1 MSGNLPFRLCL
12 IVFLLFSVLLA
23 NAQTAEEQTLTGL
36 APKIKFV
43 CASQV
48 VLGQITSPFAGYP
61 EYDQQMRAL
70 ASPSLRF
77 ENLLPL
83 LHHPDPKIRT
93 LAIIA
98 LYEKGDPKMLPA
110 VVALADDHSPTYSC
124 PQPLALAT
132 GMTVDPWPMLEQV
145 VGEMASAVVNAYL
158 NAAAFND
165 GIKRT
170 SSYPGFEGYWAAR
183 KDRSYSG
190 SWFVERSNRAD
201 AATIKTIRNEIAG
214 LPEPDRQWELLW
226 VATRHLY
233 SGDEKSLI
241 ASEAELLE
249 ACKQLG
255 RDRLLQM
262 LAGHVES
269 SDPDL
274 QPRFNKYSPYKH
286 IMLFVLRHSDQLFKP
301 EDAATLLL
309 RQDENFGLVHSDV
322 EDPYDS
328 TWWAIGAA
336 QLDPKHVGQI
346 LRRAMTHFQGK
357 YQGQD
362 RAKIAL
368 ALWRLAG
375 PSETKFVL
383 DWFYGEP
390 PSFGTMPRD
399 EFLSSAATTPHGRQL
414 LASLIRDRRFDE
426 LGWSSLDQLAS
437 ILDGWTNP
445 PVIGEQR
452 RDARYPATPDRFEL
466 SREELAK
473 KYPKATAELL
483 RVLAKWRAEIRASLP
498 AWSEN

>member
-1 MSGNLPFRLCL
+1 MRNPLACL
-12 IVFLLFSVLLA
+12 LVFVLSPVPAL
-23 NAQTAEEQTLTGL
+23 AQTTEEQTLAEL

-48 VLGQITSPFAGYP
+48 VLGQVTPSSASYP
-61 EYDQQMRAL
+61 EYEQQMRAL
-70 ASPSLRF
+70 ANPSLRF

-83 LHHPDPKIRT
+83 LHHADPKIRT

-98 LYEKGDPKMLPA
+98 LYDKNDPKMLPA
-110 VVALADDHSPTYSC
+110 VVALAEDHFPTYSC
-124 PQPLALAT
+124 PQALALTT
-132 GMTVDPWPMLEQV
+132 GMAVDPWPMVEQV

-158 NAAAFND
+158 NAAAFNY

-170 SSYPGFEGYWAAR
+170 PSYPGFEGYWATR
-183 KDRSYSG
+183 KDRPYSG
-190 SWFVERSNRAD
+190 SWFVVRSNRAV
-201 AATIKTIRNEIAG
+201 AGAIQTIRNEIAG

-226 VATRHLY
+226 VATRQLY

-241 ASEAELLE
+241 ASDAELLE

-255 RDRLLQM
+255 RERLLQM

-269 SDPDL
+269 ADPDL
-274 QPRFNKYSPYKH
+274 QPRYNKYSPYKH
-286 IMLFVLRHSDQLFKP
+286 MMLFVLRHSDQLLKP

-309 RQDENFGLVHSDV
+309 RQDENFGLAQREV

-328 TWWAIGAA
+328 PWWAIGAA
-336 QLDPKHVGQI
+336 QLDPTDGGQI
-346 LRRAMTHFQGK
+346 LHRAMAHFQGK
-357 YQGQD
+357 YQGRD
-362 RAKIAL
+362 RAKIAV
-368 ALWRLAG
+368 ALWGLAG

-390 PSFGTMPRD
+390 PSFGRMPRD
-399 EFLSSAATTPHGRQL
+399 EFLLSVATAPRGRQL
-414 LASLIRDRRFDE
+414 FASLVRDRRFGE

-452 RDARYPATPDRFEL
+452 RDARYPETPDRFDS
-466 SREELAK
+466 SREELEK
-473 KYPKATAELL
+473 KYPKETAELL

-498 AWSEN
+498 TWSQN